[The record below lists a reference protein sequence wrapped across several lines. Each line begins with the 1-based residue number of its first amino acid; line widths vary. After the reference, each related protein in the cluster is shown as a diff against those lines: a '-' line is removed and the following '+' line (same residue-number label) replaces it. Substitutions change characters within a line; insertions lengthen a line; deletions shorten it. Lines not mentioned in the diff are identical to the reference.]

1 MVNQNTQTTKK
12 TQIIRKDGRN
22 CLMEVNTQ
30 SFSIDK
36 VQFVFNNYNPSLP
49 KGQRTTDR
57 VVIYMDFP
65 AALEF
70 AQSILDGRL
79 SKQLV
84 EANKKFGET
93 NKPWD
98 KDVVLAMGGTPNPK
112 NRTDGKAESRI
123 MKAQLGTKNPIAL
136 IASTGPGSVNEK
148 GLIIPEK
155 GAKTDHSVMMTLS
168 AKDIRE
174 VALMIKAH
182 IEAYLNVQYVKG
194 LWSNQMVQQD
204 QYPNQNQNYQSAPAP
219 TAPAP
224 NHNNQ
229 GQSGYQ
235 KGYQNQNQNNYQ
247 NQQQSQ
253 QRGYAPQPH
262 QQNYNQNP
270 RQGQQGNYNQ
280 NPNPNQMAQQSMQQG
295 QQNPQNNYHQQ
306 PAPQQ
311 QGMFPQGNNAPG
323 FQDYVVEEVPFPF

>member
-1 MVNQNTQTTKK
+1 MVNQNTQTAKK
-12 TQIIRKDGRN
+12 TQIIRKDGKH

-36 VQFVFNNYNPSLP
+36 VQFVFSNYNPSLP

-84 EANKKFGET
+84 EAHKEFGRT

-136 IASTGPGSVNEK
+136 IASTGPGYVNEK

-174 VALMIKAH
+174 VALMIKVH
-182 IEAYLNVQYVKG
+182 IEAYLNTQYMKG
-194 LWSNQMVQQD
+194 LWSNQMVQQE
-204 QYPNQNQNYQSAPAP
+204 QHPNQNYQSAPAP
-219 TAPAP
+219 TAAPAP

-229 GQSGYQ
+229 GQS
-235 KGYQNQNQNNYQ
+235 GYQNQNQNNYQ

-253 QRGYAPQPH
+253 QRGYAPQTH

-270 RQGQQGNYNQ
+270 RQGQQGNYN
-280 NPNPNQMAQQSMQQG
+280 PNPNQMAQHSMQQG

-323 FQDYVVEEVPFPF
+323 FQGYIVEEVPFPF

>member
-1 MVNQNTQTTKK
+1 MTQNTKK
-12 TQIIRKDGRN
+12 TQIIRKDGKN

-36 VQFVFNNYNPSLP
+36 LQFVFSNYNPNLP

-65 AALEF
+65 AAMEF

-84 EANKKFGET
+84 EASKKFEQSK
-93 NKPWD
+93 KPWD

-136 IASTGPGSVNEK
+136 IASTGPGSVNDK

-155 GAKTDHSVMMTLS
+155 GAKTDHSVMLTLS

-174 VALMIKAH
+174 VALMIQMH
-182 IEAYLNVQYVKG
+182 IQAYLQSEYMKG

-204 QYPNQNQNYQSAPAP
+204 Q
-219 TAPAP
+219 
-224 NHNNQ
+224 Q
-229 GQSGYQ
+229 GYT
-235 KGYQNQNQNNYQ
+235 NQNNYQ
-247 NQQQSQ
+247 
-253 QRGYAPQPH
+253 
-262 QQNYNQNP
+262 
-270 RQGQQGNYNQ
+270 
-280 NPNPNQMAQQSMQQG
+280 
-295 QQNPQNNYHQQ
+295 
-306 PAPQQ
+306 APQQ
-311 QGMFPQGNNAPG
+311 GGYTQQPQQAQQANQYHAPQQATSQPQQAG
-323 FQDYVVEEVPFPF
+323 YTQQPQQYQNQPTAQQMQQPIPQDMIYEEPPFPY

>member
-1 MVNQNTQTTKK
+1 MTQNTKK
-12 TQIIRKDGRN
+12 TQIIRKDGKN

-36 VQFVFNNYNPSLP
+36 LQFVFSNYNPNRP

-84 EANKKFGET
+84 EASKKFEQSK
-93 NKPWD
+93 KPWD

-136 IASTGPGSVNEK
+136 IASTGPGSVNDK

-155 GAKTDHSVMMTLS
+155 GAKTDHSVMLTLS

-174 VALMIKAH
+174 VALMIQMH
-182 IEAYLNVQYVKG
+182 IQAYLQSEYMKG

-204 QYPNQNQNYQSAPAP
+204 QQAYTNQNNHQVPQQGNFAQQPQQAQQTPYHAPQQAPSQSQQA
-219 TAPAP
+219 
-224 NHNNQ
+224 
-229 GQSGYQ
+229 GYTQ
-235 KGYQNQNQNNYQ
+235 QPQQYQNQ
-247 NQQQSQ
+247 
-253 QRGYAPQPH
+253 PT
-262 QQNYNQNP
+262 
-270 RQGQQGNYNQ
+270 
-280 NPNPNQMAQQSMQQG
+280 AQQMQQPI
-295 QQNPQNNYHQQ
+295 PQDMIYE
-306 PAPQQ
+306 AP
-311 QGMFPQGNNAPG
+311 
-323 FQDYVVEEVPFPF
+323 PFPY

>member
-1 MVNQNTQTTKK
+1 MVNQNTQTEKK
-12 TQIIRKDGRN
+12 TQIIRKDGKY

-36 VQFVFNNYNPSLP
+36 VQFVFSKYNPNLP

-84 EANKKFGET
+84 EANKKFEQT
-93 NKPWD
+93 NQPWD

-136 IASTGPGSVNEK
+136 IASTGPGYVNEK

-174 VALMIKAH
+174 VALMIKVH
-182 IEAYLNVQYVKG
+182 IEAYLNTQYMKG
-194 LWSNQMVQQD
+194 LWSNQMVQQE
-204 QYPNQNQNYQSAPAP
+204 QHPNQNYQSAPAP
-219 TAPAP
+219 
-224 NHNNQ
+224 NYNNQ
-229 GQSGYQ
+229 GQSSYQ
-235 KGYQNQNQNNYQ
+235 QSHQNQNQHQNQNNYQ
-247 NQQQSQ
+247 NQQAQQ
-253 QRGYAPQPH
+253 QRNYTPP
-262 QQNYNQNP
+262 QQNYNQAP
-270 RQGQQGNYNQ
+270 QQGQQGNYNQ
-280 NPNPNQMAQQSMQQG
+280 RSNPNQMAQQG
-295 QQNPQNNYHQQ
+295 QQNYQNNYPQQ
-306 PAPQQ
+306 PQPVPQQ
-311 QGMFPQGNNAPG
+311 QGMPPQGNNQTG

>member
-1 MVNQNTQTTKK
+1 MVNQNTQTAKK
-12 TQIIRKDGRN
+12 TQIIRKDGKH

-30 SFSIDK
+30 SFFIDK
-36 VQFVFNNYNPSLP
+36 VQFVFSNYNPSLP

-84 EANKKFGET
+84 EAHKEFGRT

-136 IASTGPGSVNEK
+136 IASTGPGYVNEK

-174 VALMIKAH
+174 VALMIKVH
-182 IEAYLNVQYVKG
+182 IEAYLNTQYMKG
-194 LWSNQMVQQD
+194 LWSNQMVQQE
-204 QYPNQNQNYQSAPAP
+204 QHPNQNYQSAPAP
-219 TAPAP
+219 
-224 NHNNQ
+224 NYNNQ
-229 GQSGYQ
+229 GRSSYQQSHQ
-235 KGYQNQNQNNYQ
+235 NQHQNQNQNNYQ
-247 NQQQSQ
+247 NQQAQQ
-253 QRGYAPQPH
+253 QRNYTPP
-262 QQNYNQNP
+262 QQNYNQAP
-270 RQGQQGNYNQ
+270 QQGNYNQ
-280 NPNPNQMAQQSMQQG
+280 RSNPNQMTQQG
-295 QQNPQNNYHQQ
+295 QQNYQNNYSQ
-306 PAPQQ
+306 PPQPVPQQ
-311 QGMFPQGNNAPG
+311 QSMPPQGNNPTG
-323 FQDYVVEEVPFPF
+323 FPDYVVEEVPFPF

>member
-1 MVNQNTQTTKK
+1 MVNQNTQTEKK
-12 TQIIRKDGRN
+12 TQIIRKDGKY

-36 VQFVFNNYNPSLP
+36 VQFVFSKYNPNLP

-84 EANKKFGET
+84 EANKKFGQT
-93 NKPWD
+93 NQPWD

-136 IASTGPGSVNEK
+136 IASTGPGYVNEK

-155 GAKTDHSVMMTLS
+155 RAKTDHSVMMTLS

-174 VALMIKAH
+174 VALMIKVH
-182 IEAYLNVQYVKG
+182 IEAYLNTQYMKG
-194 LWSNQMVQQD
+194 LWSNQMVQQE
-204 QYPNQNQNYQSAPAP
+204 QHPNQNYQSAPAP
-219 TAPAP
+219 TAAPAP
-224 NHNNQ
+224 NYNNQ
-229 GQSGYQ
+229 GQSSYQ
-235 KGYQNQNQNNYQ
+235 QSHQNQNQHQNQNNYQ
-247 NQQQSQ
+247 NQQAQQ
-253 QRGYAPQPH
+253 QRNYTPP
-262 QQNYNQNP
+262 QQNYNQAP
-270 RQGQQGNYNQ
+270 QQGQQGNYNQ
-280 NPNPNQMAQQSMQQG
+280 RSNPNQMAQQG
-295 QQNPQNNYHQQ
+295 QQNYQNNYPQQ
-306 PAPQQ
+306 PQPVPQQ
-311 QGMFPQGNNAPG
+311 QGMPPQGNNQTG

>member
-1 MVNQNTQTTKK
+1 MVNQNTQTEKK
-12 TQIIRKDGRN
+12 TQIIRKDGKY

-36 VQFVFNNYNPSLP
+36 VQFVFSKYNPSLP

-84 EANKKFGET
+84 EANKKFGQT
-93 NKPWD
+93 NQPWD

-123 MKAQLGTKNPIAL
+123 MKAQLGTKKPIAL
-136 IASTGPGSVNEK
+136 IASTGPGYVNEK

-155 GAKTDHSVMMTLS
+155 GAKTDHSVMITLS

-174 VALMIKAH
+174 VALMIKVH
-182 IEAYLNVQYVKG
+182 IEAYLNTQYMKG
-194 LWSNQMVQQD
+194 LWSNQMVQQE
-204 QYPNQNQNYQSAPAP
+204 QHPN
-219 TAPAP
+219 
-224 NHNNQ
+224 
-229 GQSGYQ
+229 
-235 KGYQNQNQNNYQ
+235 
-247 NQQQSQ
+247 
-253 QRGYAPQPH
+253 
-262 QQNYNQNP
+262 QNYNQ
-270 RQGQQGNYNQ
+270 RS
-280 NPNPNQMAQQSMQQG
+280 NPNRMAQQG
-295 QQNPQNNYHQQ
+295 QQNYQNNYPQQ
-306 PAPQQ
+306 PQRVPQQ
-311 QGMFPQGNNAPG
+311 QGMPPQGNNHTG
-323 FQDYVVEEVPFPF
+323 FQGYVVEEVPFPF

>member
-1 MVNQNTQTTKK
+1 MVNQNTQTAKK
-12 TQIIRKDGRN
+12 TQIIRKDGKH

-36 VQFVFNNYNPSLP
+36 VQFVFSNYNPSLP

-84 EANKKFGET
+84 EAHKEFGRT

-136 IASTGPGSVNEK
+136 IASTGPGYVNEK

-174 VALMIKAH
+174 VALMIKVH
-182 IEAYLNVQYVKG
+182 IEAYLNTQYMKG
-194 LWSNQMVQQD
+194 LWSNQMVQQE
-204 QYPNQNQNYQSAPAP
+204 QHPNQNYQSAPAP
-219 TAPAP
+219 
-224 NHNNQ
+224 NYNNQ
-229 GQSGYQ
+229 GQSSYQ
-235 KGYQNQNQNNYQ
+235 QSHQNQNQNQNQHQHQNQNNYQ
-247 NQQQSQ
+247 NQQAQQ
-253 QRGYAPQPH
+253 QRNYTPP
-262 QQNYNQNP
+262 QQNYNQAP
-270 RQGQQGNYNQ
+270 QQGQQGNYNQ
-280 NPNPNQMAQQSMQQG
+280 RSNPNQMAQQG
-295 QQNPQNNYHQQ
+295 QQNYQNNYPQQ
-306 PAPQQ
+306 PQPVPQQ
-311 QGMFPQGNNAPG
+311 QGMPPQGNNQTG

>member
-1 MVNQNTQTTKK
+1 MTQNTKR
-12 TQIIRKDGRN
+12 TQIIRKDGKN

-36 VQFVFNNYNPSLP
+36 LQFVFSNYNPNLP

-65 AALEF
+65 AAMEF

-84 EANKKFGET
+84 EASKKFEQSK
-93 NKPWD
+93 KPWD

-136 IASTGPGSVNEK
+136 IASTGPGSVNDK

-155 GAKTDHSVMMTLS
+155 GAKTDHSVMLTLS

-174 VALMIKAH
+174 VALMIQMH
-182 IEAYLNVQYVKG
+182 IQAYLQSEYMKG

-204 QYPNQNQNYQSAPAP
+204 Q
-219 TAPAP
+219 
-224 NHNNQ
+224 Q
-229 GQSGYQ
+229 GYT
-235 KGYQNQNQNNYQ
+235 NQNN
-247 NQQQSQ
+247 
-253 QRGYAPQPH
+253 H
-262 QQNYNQNP
+262 QVP
-270 RQGQQGNYNQ
+270 QQGNY
-280 NPNPNQMAQQSMQQG
+280 AQQ
-295 QQNPQNNYHQQ
+295 
-306 PAPQQ
+306 PQQ
-311 QGMFPQGNNAPG
+311 QTPYHTPQQATSQPQQAGYTQQPQQYQNQPTAQQMQQPIPQDMIYEAP
-323 FQDYVVEEVPFPF
+323 PFPY

>member
-1 MVNQNTQTTKK
+1 MANQNTQTAKK
-12 TQIIRKDGRN
+12 TQIIRKDGKH

-36 VQFVFNNYNPSLP
+36 VQFVFSNYNPSLP

-136 IASTGPGSVNEK
+136 IASTGPGYVNEK

-174 VALMIKAH
+174 VALMIKVH
-182 IEAYLNVQYVKG
+182 IEAYLNTQYMKG
-194 LWSNQMVQQD
+194 LWSNQMVQQE
-204 QYPNQNQNYQSAPAP
+204 QHPNQNYQSAPAP
-219 TAPAP
+219 
-224 NHNNQ
+224 NYNNQ
-229 GQSGYQ
+229 DQSSYQ
-235 KGYQNQNQNNYQ
+235 QSHQNQYQHQNQNNYQ
-247 NQQQSQ
+247 NQQAQQ
-253 QRGYAPQPH
+253 QRNYTPP
-262 QQNYNQNP
+262 QQNYNQAP
-270 RQGQQGNYNQ
+270 QQGQQGNYNQ
-280 NPNPNQMAQQSMQQG
+280 RPNPNQMAQQG
-295 QQNPQNNYHQQ
+295 QQNYQNNYPQQ
-306 PAPQQ
+306 PQPVPQQQ
-311 QGMFPQGNNAPG
+311 QGMPPQGNNPTG

>member
-1 MVNQNTQTTKK
+1 MTQNAKK
-12 TQIIRKDGRN
+12 TQIIRKDGKN

-36 VQFVFNNYNPSLP
+36 LQFVFSNYNPNRP

-65 AALEF
+65 AAMEF

-84 EANKKFGET
+84 EASKKFEQSK
-93 NKPWD
+93 KPWD

-136 IASTGPGSVNEK
+136 IASTGPGSVNDK

-155 GAKTDHSVMMTLS
+155 GAKTDHSVMLTLS

-174 VALMIKAH
+174 VALMIQMH
-182 IEAYLNVQYVKG
+182 IQAYLQSEYMKG

-204 QYPNQNQNYQSAPAP
+204 Q
-219 TAPAP
+219 
-224 NHNNQ
+224 Q
-229 GQSGYQ
+229 GYT
-235 KGYQNQNQNNYQ
+235 NQNNHQ
-247 NQQQSQ
+247 
-253 QRGYAPQPH
+253 AP
-262 QQNYNQNP
+262 
-270 RQGQQGNYNQ
+270 QQGNY
-280 NPNPNQMAQQSMQQG
+280 AQQQTS
-295 QQNPQNNYHQQ
+295 YH
-306 PAPQQ
+306 APQQ
-311 QGMFPQGNNAPG
+311 TAPHPQQAGYTQQPQQYQNQPTAQPMQQPIPQDMIYEAP
-323 FQDYVVEEVPFPF
+323 PFPY

>member
-1 MVNQNTQTTKK
+1 MTQNTKK
-12 TQIIRKDGRN
+12 TQIIRKDGKN

-36 VQFVFNNYNPSLP
+36 LQFVFSNYNPNRP

-65 AALEF
+65 AAMEF

-84 EANKKFGET
+84 EASKKFEQT
-93 NKPWD
+93 KKPWD

-136 IASTGPGSVNEK
+136 IASTGPGSVNDK

-155 GAKTDHSVMMTLS
+155 GAKTDHSVMLTLS

-174 VALMIKAH
+174 VALMIQMH
-182 IEAYLNVQYVKG
+182 IQAYLQSEYMKG

-204 QYPNQNQNYQSAPAP
+204 Q
-219 TAPAP
+219 
-224 NHNNQ
+224 Q
-229 GQSGYQ
+229 GYT
-235 KGYQNQNQNNYQ
+235 NQNN
-247 NQQQSQ
+247 
-253 QRGYAPQPH
+253 H
-262 QQNYNQNP
+262 
-270 RQGQQGNYNQ
+270 
-280 NPNPNQMAQQSMQQG
+280 
-295 QQNPQNNYHQQ
+295 

-311 QGMFPQGNNAPG
+311 GGYTQQPQQAQQANQYHAPQQTPPQPQQTG
-323 FQDYVVEEVPFPF
+323 YTQQPQQYPNLPAGRPTQEPIPQDMIYEEPPFPY

>member
-1 MVNQNTQTTKK
+1 MVNQNTQTEKK
-12 TQIIRKDGRN
+12 TQIIRKDGKY

-36 VQFVFNNYNPSLP
+36 VQFVFSKYNPNLP

-84 EANKKFGET
+84 EANKKFGQT
-93 NKPWD
+93 NQPWD

-136 IASTGPGSVNEK
+136 IASTGPGYVNEK

-174 VALMIKAH
+174 VALMIKVH
-182 IEAYLNVQYVKG
+182 IEAYLNTQYMKG
-194 LWSNQMVQQD
+194 LWSNQMVQQE
-204 QYPNQNQNYQSAPAP
+204 QHPNQNYQSASAP
-219 TAPAP
+219 TAAP
-224 NHNNQ
+224 SPNYNNQ
-229 GQSGYQ
+229 GQSSYQ
-235 KGYQNQNQNNYQ
+235 QSHQNQHQHQNQNNYQ
-247 NQQQSQ
+247 NQQAQQ
-253 QRGYAPQPH
+253 QRNYTPP
-262 QQNYNQNP
+262 QQNYNQAP
-270 RQGQQGNYNQ
+270 QQGQQGNYNQ
-280 NPNPNQMAQQSMQQG
+280 RPNPNQMAQQE
-295 QQNPQNNYHQQ
+295 QQNYQNNYPQQ
-306 PAPQQ
+306 PQPVPQQQ
-311 QGMFPQGNNAPG
+311 QGMPPQGNNPTG

>member
-1 MVNQNTQTTKK
+1 MTQNAKK
-12 TQIIRKDGRN
+12 TQIIRKDGKN

-36 VQFVFNNYNPSLP
+36 LQFVFSNYNPNRP

-65 AALEF
+65 AAMEF

-84 EANKKFGET
+84 EASKKFEQSK
-93 NKPWD
+93 KPWD

-136 IASTGPGSVNEK
+136 IASTGPGSVNDK

-155 GAKTDHSVMMTLS
+155 GAKTDHSVMLTLS

-174 VALMIKAH
+174 VALMIQMH
-182 IEAYLNVQYVKG
+182 IQAYLQSEYMKG

-204 QYPNQNQNYQSAPAP
+204 QQGYTNQNNHQVPQQGNFAQQPQQAQQNPYHAPQQTTSQPHQASYTQQP
-219 TAPAP
+219 
-224 NHNNQ
+224 Q
-229 GQSGYQ
+229 Q
-235 KGYQNQNQNNYQ
+235 YQNQPT
-247 NQQQSQ
+247 
-253 QRGYAPQPH
+253 AQP
-262 QQNYNQNP
+262 
-270 RQGQQGNYNQ
+270 
-280 NPNPNQMAQQSMQQG
+280 MQQPI
-295 QQNPQNNYHQQ
+295 PQDMIY
-306 PAPQQ
+306 
-311 QGMFPQGNNAPG
+311 
-323 FQDYVVEEVPFPF
+323 EEPPFPY

>member
-1 MVNQNTQTTKK
+1 MANQNTQTAKK
-12 TQIIRKDGRN
+12 TQIIRKDGKH

-36 VQFVFNNYNPSLP
+36 VQFVFSNYNPSLP

-123 MKAQLGTKNPIAL
+123 MKAQLGTKKPIAL
-136 IASTGPGSVNEK
+136 IASTGPGYVNEK

-174 VALMIKAH
+174 VALMIKVH
-182 IEAYLNVQYVKG
+182 IEAYLNTQYMKG
-194 LWSNQMVQQD
+194 LWSNQMVQQE
-204 QYPNQNQNYQSAPAP
+204 QHPNQNYQSAPAP
-219 TAPAP
+219 TAAPAP
-224 NHNNQ
+224 NYNNQ
-229 GQSGYQ
+229 DQSSYQ
-235 KGYQNQNQNNYQ
+235 QSHQNQYQHQNQNNYQ
-247 NQQQSQ
+247 NQQAQQ
-253 QRGYAPQPH
+253 QRNYTPP
-262 QQNYNQNP
+262 QQNYNQAP
-270 RQGQQGNYNQ
+270 QQGQQGNYNQ
-280 NPNPNQMAQQSMQQG
+280 RPNPNQMAQQG
-295 QQNPQNNYHQQ
+295 QQNYQNNYPQQ
-306 PAPQQ
+306 PQPVPQQQ
-311 QGMFPQGNNAPG
+311 QGMPPQGNNPTG

>member
-1 MVNQNTQTTKK
+1 MVNQNTQTEKK
-12 TQIIRKDGRN
+12 TQIIRKDGKY

-36 VQFVFNNYNPSLP
+36 VQFVFSKYNPNLP

-84 EANKKFGET
+84 EATKKFGQT
-93 NKPWD
+93 NQPWD

-136 IASTGPGSVNEK
+136 IASTGPGYVNEK

-174 VALMIKAH
+174 VALMIKVH
-182 IEAYLNVQYVKG
+182 IEAYLNTQYMKG
-194 LWSNQMVQQD
+194 LWSNQMVQQE
-204 QYPNQNQNYQSAPAP
+204 QHPNQNYQSAPAP
-219 TAPAP
+219 TAAPAP
-224 NHNNQ
+224 SYNNQ
-229 GQSGYQ
+229 GQSSYQ
-235 KGYQNQNQNNYQ
+235 QSHQNQHQHQNQNNYQ
-247 NQQQSQ
+247 NQQAQQ
-253 QRGYAPQPH
+253 QRNYTPP
-262 QQNYNQNP
+262 QQNYNQAP
-270 RQGQQGNYNQ
+270 QQGQQGNYNQ
-280 NPNPNQMAQQSMQQG
+280 RPNPNQMAQQE
-295 QQNPQNNYHQQ
+295 QQNYQNNYPQQ
-306 PAPQQ
+306 PQPVPQQQ
-311 QGMFPQGNNAPG
+311 QGMPPQGNNPTG
-323 FQDYVVEEVPFPF
+323 FQNYVVEEVPFPF

>member
-1 MVNQNTQTTKK
+1 MVNQNTQTAKK
-12 TQIIRKDGRN
+12 TQIIRKDGKH

-36 VQFVFNNYNPSLP
+36 VQFVFSNYNPSLP

-84 EANKKFGET
+84 EAHKEFGRT

-136 IASTGPGSVNEK
+136 IASTGPGYVNEK

-174 VALMIKAH
+174 VALMIKVH
-182 IEAYLNVQYVKG
+182 IEAYLNTQYMKG
-194 LWSNQMVQQD
+194 LWSNQMVQQE
-204 QYPNQNQNYQSAPAP
+204 QHPNQNYQSAPAP
-219 TAPAP
+219 
-224 NHNNQ
+224 NYNNQ
-229 GQSGYQ
+229 GQSSYQ
-235 KGYQNQNQNNYQ
+235 QSHQNQNQNQHQHQNQNNYQ
-247 NQQQSQ
+247 NQQAQQ
-253 QRGYAPQPH
+253 QRNYTPP
-262 QQNYNQNP
+262 QQNYNQAP
-270 RQGQQGNYNQ
+270 QQGQQGNYNQ
-280 NPNPNQMAQQSMQQG
+280 RPNPNQMAQQG
-295 QQNPQNNYHQQ
+295 QQNYQNNYPQQ
-306 PAPQQ
+306 PQPVPQQ
-311 QGMFPQGNNAPG
+311 QGMPPQGNNQTG

>member
-1 MVNQNTQTTKK
+1 MVNQNTQTAKK
-12 TQIIRKDGRN
+12 TQIIRKDGKH

-36 VQFVFNNYNPSLP
+36 VQFVFSNYNPSLP

-84 EANKKFGET
+84 EAHKEFGRT

-136 IASTGPGSVNEK
+136 IASTGPGYVNEK

-174 VALMIKAH
+174 VALMIKVH
-182 IEAYLNVQYVKG
+182 IEAYLNTQYMKG

-204 QYPNQNQNYQSAPAP
+204 QHPNQNQNYQSAPAP

-224 NHNNQ
+224 NYNNQ
-229 GQSGYQ
+229 GQS
-235 KGYQNQNQNNYQ
+235 GYQNQNQNNYQ

-253 QRGYAPQPH
+253 QRGYAPQTH
-262 QQNYNQNP
+262 QQNYTQNP

-280 NPNPNQMAQQSMQQG
+280 NPNPNPNPNQMAQQSMQQR

>member
-1 MVNQNTQTTKK
+1 MVNQNTQTAKK
-12 TQIIRKDGRN
+12 TQIIRKDGKH

-36 VQFVFNNYNPSLP
+36 VQFVFSNYNPSLP

-84 EANKKFGET
+84 EAHKEFGRT

-136 IASTGPGSVNEK
+136 IASTGPGYVNEK

-174 VALMIKAH
+174 VALMIKVH
-182 IEAYLNVQYVKG
+182 IEAYLNTQYMKG
-194 LWSNQMVQQD
+194 LWSNQMVQQE
-204 QYPNQNQNYQSAPAP
+204 QHPNQNYQSAPAP
-219 TAPAP
+219 
-224 NHNNQ
+224 NYNNQ
-229 GQSGYQ
+229 GQSSYQ
-235 KGYQNQNQNNYQ
+235 QSHQNQNQHQHQNQNNYQ
-247 NQQQSQ
+247 NQQAQQ
-253 QRGYAPQPH
+253 QRNYTPP
-262 QQNYNQNP
+262 QQNYNQAP
-270 RQGQQGNYNQ
+270 QQGQQGNYNQ
-280 NPNPNQMAQQSMQQG
+280 RPNPNQMAQQG
-295 QQNPQNNYHQQ
+295 QQNYQNNYPQQ
-306 PAPQQ
+306 PQPVPQQ
-311 QGMFPQGNNAPG
+311 QGMPPQGNNQTG

>member
-1 MVNQNTQTTKK
+1 MTQNTKK
-12 TQIIRKDGRN
+12 TQIIRKDGKN

-36 VQFVFNNYNPSLP
+36 LQFVFSNYNPNLP

-65 AALEF
+65 AAMEF

-84 EANKKFGET
+84 EASKKFEQSK
-93 NKPWD
+93 KPWD

-136 IASTGPGSVNEK
+136 IASTGPGSVNDK

-155 GAKTDHSVMMTLS
+155 GAKTDHSVMLTLS

-174 VALMIKAH
+174 VALMIQMH
-182 IEAYLNVQYVKG
+182 IQAYLQSEYMKG

-204 QYPNQNQNYQSAPAP
+204 QQGYANQSHSAP
-219 TAPAP
+219 
-224 NHNNQ
+224 
-229 GQSGYQ
+229 
-235 KGYQNQNQNNYQ
+235 
-247 NQQQSQ
+247 
-253 QRGYAPQPH
+253 
-262 QQNYNQNP
+262 
-270 RQGQQGNYNQ
+270 
-280 NPNPNQMAQQSMQQG
+280 
-295 QQNPQNNYHQQ
+295 PQNNYTQQ
-306 PAPQQ
+306 EQYNQQGAYQNNQHHAPQQ
-311 QGMFPQGNNAPG
+311 TPPQPQQTGYTKQPQQYPNQPAGRPMQEPIP
-323 FQDYVVEEVPFPF
+323 QDMIYEEPPFPY

>member
-1 MVNQNTQTTKK
+1 MVNQNTQTAKK

-36 VQFVFNNYNPSLP
+36 VQFVFSNYNPSLP

-70 AQSILDGRL
+70 AQSVLDGRL

-84 EANKKFGET
+84 EANKKFGQT

-182 IEAYLNVQYVKG
+182 IEAYLNAQYMKG
-194 LWSNQMVQQD
+194 LWSNQMVQQE
-204 QYPNQNQNYQSAPAP
+204 QHPNQNYQSAPAP
-219 TAPAP
+219 
-224 NHNNQ
+224 NYNNQ
-229 GQSGYQ
+229 GQSSY
-235 KGYQNQNQNNYQ
+235 QNQNNYQ
-247 NQQQSQ
+247 NQQAQQ
-253 QRGYAPQPH
+253 QRSYTP
-262 QQNYNQNP
+262 QQNYNQAP
-270 RQGQQGNYNQ
+270 IQGQQGNYNQ
-280 NPNPNQMAQQSMQQG
+280 RSNPNQMAQQG
-295 QQNPQNNYHQQ
+295 QQNYQNNY
-306 PAPQQ
+306 PQQ
-311 QGMFPQGNNAPG
+311 QGMSPQGNNHAG
-323 FQDYVVEEVPFPF
+323 FQGYVVEEVPFPF

>member
-1 MVNQNTQTTKK
+1 MVSQNTQTEKK
-12 TQIIRKDGRN
+12 TQIIRKDGKY

-36 VQFVFNNYNPSLP
+36 VQFVFSKYNPNLP

-84 EANKKFGET
+84 EANKKFGQT
-93 NKPWD
+93 NQPWD

-136 IASTGPGSVNEK
+136 IASTGPGYVNEK

-155 GAKTDHSVMMTLS
+155 VAKTDHSVMMTLS

-174 VALMIKAH
+174 VALMIKVH
-182 IEAYLNVQYVKG
+182 IEAYLNTQYMKG
-194 LWSNQMVQQD
+194 LWTNQMVQQD
-204 QYPNQNQNYQSAPAP
+204 QHPNQNQNYQSAPAP

-235 KGYQNQNQNNYQ
+235 KGYPNQNQNNYQ

-253 QRGYAPQPH
+253 QRGYAPQTH

>member
-1 MVNQNTQTTKK
+1 MTQNTKK
-12 TQIIRKDGRN
+12 TQIIRKDGKN

-36 VQFVFNNYNPSLP
+36 LQFVFSNYNPNRP

-84 EANKKFGET
+84 EASKKFEQSK
-93 NKPWD
+93 KPWD

-136 IASTGPGSVNEK
+136 IASTGPGVVNDK
-148 GLIIPEK
+148 GLITPEK
-155 GAKTDHSVMMTLS
+155 GSKTDHSVMLTLS

-174 VALMIKAH
+174 VALMIRMH
-182 IEAYLNVQYVKG
+182 IQAYLQSEYVKG

-204 QYPNQNQNYQSAPAP
+204 QQAYVKQNYTTPQ
-219 TAPAP
+219 
-224 NHNNQ
+224 
-229 GQSGYQ
+229 
-235 KGYQNQNQNNYQ
+235 QNNYSQ
-247 NQQQSQ
+247 QGQHNQQTVYQNNQHQASQ
-253 QRGYAPQPH
+253 QATPQH
-262 QQNYNQNP
+262 
-270 RQGQQGNYNQ
+270 QQGNYMQ
-280 NPNPNQMAQQSMQQG
+280 QHQQYPNQPTAQLMHQPI
-295 QQNPQNNYHQQ
+295 PQDMIY
-306 PAPQQ
+306 
-311 QGMFPQGNNAPG
+311 
-323 FQDYVVEEVPFPF
+323 EEPPFPY